1 MRRRRSTRR
10 ALGAQILDRPRETDR
25 AAAPAL
31 DAIEHLAK
39 RRALGEPRQFAGQ
52 VLLQRLALALSTTLQ
67 RRVDILR
74 NIADKYIWHAYKM
87 LARSE
92 DGPLGFD
99 LSATARTSPNCP
111 IS

>member
-39 RRALGEPRQFAGQ
+39 RRSYGEPLQLSSQ
-52 VLLQRLALALSTTLQ
+52 VLLQGLAVALSTTLQ
-67 RRVDILR
+67 RRVDIVG
-74 NIADKYIWHAYKM
+74 NIAHENVWHAYKM
-87 LARSE
+87 LALHSHAAQR
-92 DGPLGFD
+92 
-99 LSATARTSPNCP
+99 
-111 IS
+111 